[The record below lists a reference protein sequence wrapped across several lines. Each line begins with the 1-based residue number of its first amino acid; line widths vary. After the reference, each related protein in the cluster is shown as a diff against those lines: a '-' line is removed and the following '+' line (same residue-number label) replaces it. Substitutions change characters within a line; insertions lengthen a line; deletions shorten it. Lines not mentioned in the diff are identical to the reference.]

1 MGLGQTRI
9 TQGEKMATKSKTK
22 PITPSPVHSEVLSMI
37 KQNIDLASR
46 LLPSAEV
53 DQYSR
58 GNSPGPVD
66 QYSKG
71 NSIARFQ
78 DVVDPAALA
87 SKANIAAKASSAK
100 TRGGG

>member
-1 MGLGQTRI
+1 
-9 TQGEKMATKSKTK
+9 MATKSKTK
-22 PITPSPVHSEVLSMI
+22 AKPFTPSPVHSEVLSMI

-46 LLPSAEV
+46 LLPNADV

-71 NSIARFQ
+71 DSIARFQ
-78 DVVDPAALA
+78 DVVDPATLA
-87 SKANIAAKASSAK
+87 SKVNIAAKTSAK
-100 TRGGG
+100 TRGGD

>member
-1 MGLGQTRI
+1 
-9 TQGEKMATKSKTK
+9 MATKAKPKTT
-22 PITPSPVHSEVLSMI
+22 TPSPVHSEVLSMI

-46 LLPSAEV
+46 LLPNADV

-78 DVVDPAALA
+78 DIVDPANVA
-87 SKANIAAKASSAK
+87 SKATIAAKTSAK